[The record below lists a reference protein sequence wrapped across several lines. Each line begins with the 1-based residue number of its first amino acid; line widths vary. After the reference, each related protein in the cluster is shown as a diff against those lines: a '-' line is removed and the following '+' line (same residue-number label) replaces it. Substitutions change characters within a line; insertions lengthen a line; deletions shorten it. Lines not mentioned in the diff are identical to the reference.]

1 MKKNKFAILLSL
13 ASLFGVNA
21 YAQTQTEQLKEVPAA
36 QNALTAQSPLLPNPE
51 NPIRVEEKELNT
63 KSELAYI
70 PAPPLTNMWVYAV
83 GSTNCGWEYT
93 SNLPVTNCNHGG
105 QQLRAAVL
113 EIGYGYNSFA
123 WMNSG
128 MLPYSLY
135 SSTPV
140 CITNGYYTWPCA
152 GGQIVAGFLKEYIL
166 DGYQNGI
173 FRYQNTSAN
182 WPQNTMSVQIS
193 IL

>member
-1 MKKNKFAILLSL
+1 MKKNKLAILLSL

-21 YAQTQTEQLKEVPAA
+21 YAQTEQPKEVPTT
-36 QNALTAQSPLLPNPE
+36 QNALAAQSQLLPNPE
-51 NPIRVEEKELNT
+51 SPIRAEEEKELNA
-63 KSELAYI
+63 KSGVAYA
-70 PAPPLTNMWVYAV
+70 PAPPLTNMWIYAV

-113 EIGYGYNSFA
+113 EIGYGYSSFA
-123 WMNSG
+123 WMNG
-128 MLPYSLY
+128 GILPYSLY

-140 CITNGYYTWPCA
+140 CITNGRYNWPCA
-152 GGQIVAGFLKEYIL
+152 AGQIVVGFLKEYSL

-182 WPQNTMSVQIS
+182 WPQNTMSAQIS